1 MVIKGSEKFPEN
13 SKHTV
18 LNKSSS
24 LSFPYISSKIA
35 PSFTGSIFF
44 FVPGS
49 NFYYFSQLQML
60 PEWKPEN
67 DLNPFGKNLE
77 ASE

>member
-44 FVPGS
+44 LSQDLIFITLVNYRCFLNGS
-49 NFYYFSQLQML
+49 LRTTSTHL
-60 PEWKPEN
+60 
-67 DLNPFGKNLE
+67 GRI
-77 ASE
+77 